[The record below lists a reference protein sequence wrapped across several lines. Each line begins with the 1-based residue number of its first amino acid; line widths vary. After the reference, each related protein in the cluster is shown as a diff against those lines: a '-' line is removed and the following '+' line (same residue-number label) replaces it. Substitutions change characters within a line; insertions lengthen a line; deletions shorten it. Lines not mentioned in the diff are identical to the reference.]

1 MDPAASRCTSPDR
14 PATCAPVEP
23 ARFVS
28 CDGPRSGVPDDQRPP
43 HWLDVMAEG
52 LASSRL
58 AAIRSAEYLAD
69 VWAGY
74 GFTAADLAAWV
85 AAGITEPAAAS
96 ECRTEGFNPHEPA
109 DRAFLGSLADPTD
122 RESSTWAE
130 VLDMGDDTARTAWA
144 AFQGAP

>member
-1 MDPAASRCTSPDR
+1 MHCISTIPTDHLIAL
-14 PATCAPVEP
+14 CAPVEP
-23 ARFVS
+23 VCFVS

-43 HWLDVMAEG
+43 HWLDVLAEG

-85 AAGITEPAAAS
+85 AAGIAEPAVAA
-96 ECRTEGFNPHEPA
+96 ECRAVGLDPHEEA
-109 DRAFLGSLADPTD
+109 DHAFLRGLGEDVPWGSVC
-122 RESSTWAE
+122 WAE
-130 VLDMGDDTARTAWA
+130 ALDAGDVSAEAAWEA
-144 AFQGAP
+144 YKGAP